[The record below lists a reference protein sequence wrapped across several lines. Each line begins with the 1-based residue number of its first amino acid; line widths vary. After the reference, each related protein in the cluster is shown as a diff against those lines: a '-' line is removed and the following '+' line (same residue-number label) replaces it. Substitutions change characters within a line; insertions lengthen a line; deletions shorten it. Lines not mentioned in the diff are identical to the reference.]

1 MSTEYYPKYGNIHIE
16 DLLTAC
22 PEIEVESHDGD
33 EVIKLGR
40 SYIHFSMD
48 DDLTIGWFKRYGGNY
63 FGEFANLVNERLGVE
78 FISEYEERE
87 EMYQQYE
94 ADEKEAMEKAYP
106 EMDKESKLFE
116 ITETKRH
123 LEEDYKKSHKKRME
137 KIEKDCKIDPTSTI
151 GLKDIVNEILEKNR
165 NVNVEK
171 LEPKR
176 FYKGVFRLFS
186 QLPLEN
192 FIDADDDSFD
202 NAIVLYKEFL
212 QSEFNGVWGF
222 VTFDDEVLA
231 MNKWLEHT
239 YTWTSK
245 RISSN
250 NAPF

>member
-1 MSTEYYPKYGNIHIE
+1 MSTEYYPKNGRIHIE

-22 PEIEVESHDGD
+22 PEIEIESHGGD

-40 SYIHFSMD
+40 SYIHFHID
-48 DDLTIGWFKRYGGNY
+48 DDLTIGWFKRYFGNY
-63 FGEFANLVNERLGVE
+63 FGEFANLVTERLGFE
-78 FISEYEERE
+78 FISEHQERE
-87 EMYQQYE
+87 EMYQQFE

-106 EMDKESKLFE
+106 EMDKDRKEFE